1 MCQQI
6 LFDHVWSEKKV
17 NVILSSEIN
26 LGSSWPLQPSH
37 SNTCCRAKNILAEYH
52 GESGSNA
59 VHRLSEHEAAIAN
72 KNTGNAMA
80 KHLALY
86 HKEDEGDPDSFEY
99 SVAAT
104 FKKNLERQISEAV
117 SLKYSDPDIVMNQKN
132 EHHGPAMH
140 RTSTTR
146 KLRNGS

>member
-1 MCQQI
+1 
-6 LFDHVWSEKKV
+6 
-17 NVILSSEIN
+17 
-26 LGSSWPLQPSH
+26 
-37 SNTCCRAKNILAEYH
+37 
-52 GESGSNA
+52 
-59 VHRLSEHEAAIAN
+59 
-72 KNTGNAMA
+72 MA
-80 KHLALY
+80 KHLSIY

-146 KLRNGS
+146 ELRNGS